1 MGGRVLGKNQAH
13 LTDAQPHAHTHV
25 LGKMFKDISNGGA
38 QKGKIFLLNGSP
50 ETSHTHV
57 RTIKEQIIREYQR
70 KNQNYVLQSTCN
82 VMNMKIV
89 FNDATRR
96 SKYIQRF
103 EKNRTK
109 KSALFGLVF
118 TSQQFDDSLNI
129 NKSKNG
135 EYYYDR
141 GGPKTPTSKS
151 MLISRKDF

>member
-1 MGGRVLGKNQAH
+1 
-13 LTDAQPHAHTHV
+13 
-25 LGKMFKDISNGGA
+25 
-38 QKGKIFLLNGSP
+38 
-50 ETSHTHV
+50 
-57 RTIKEQIIREYQR
+57 
-70 KNQNYVLQSTCN
+70 
-82 VMNMKIV
+82 MNMKIV

-103 EKNRTK
+103 EKKTQKKNRTK

-151 MLISRKDF
+151 MLVSRKDF